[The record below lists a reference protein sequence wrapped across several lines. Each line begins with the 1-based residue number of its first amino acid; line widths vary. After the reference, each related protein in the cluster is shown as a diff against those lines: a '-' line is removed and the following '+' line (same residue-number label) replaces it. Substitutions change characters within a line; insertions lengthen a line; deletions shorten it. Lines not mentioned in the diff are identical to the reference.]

1 MKELERKLHNRF
13 GVPGQLFHRSS
24 RKGKTAASW
33 MEVRMLGDLEGG
45 NGRLWPLVNTS
56 KHRTSELWAG
66 IIPTRYE
73 NVNYS
78 TPPEN
83 SSW

>member
-13 GVPGQLFHRSS
+13 GVLGQLLHRSG
-24 RKGKTAASW
+24 RKRKTAATK
-33 MEVRMLGDLEGG
+33 MEVRLLGDLEGG
-45 NGRLWPLVNTS
+45 NGRLWALVNAS

-66 IIPTRYE
+66 IIPTHYE
-73 NVNYS
+73 NVSYS
-78 TPPEN
+78 TPPES